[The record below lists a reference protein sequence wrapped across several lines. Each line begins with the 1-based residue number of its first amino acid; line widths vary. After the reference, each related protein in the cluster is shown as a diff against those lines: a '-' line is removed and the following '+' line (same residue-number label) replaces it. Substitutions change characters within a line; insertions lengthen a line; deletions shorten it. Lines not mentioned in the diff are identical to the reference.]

1 MDLVIKIS
9 DKCNFKCDFCSSNMI
24 AANHNDLPLWKVTS
38 YIVDHPQVR
47 NIIVNGGDPLCV
59 DPEWYWNLLYWLEE
73 TKRDINIS
81 FTTNLWDFYKHP
93 EKWEELF
100 KEHISVCTSFQYGD
114 ERKLAT
120 GEVFT
125 EDMFVEIFNM
135 FEERIGYKLK
145 FIAVQNHKNA
155 SYALATVELAKRLG
169 TTCRINPALKSGRTE
184 FPYPFHL
191 MMRTWLDIIDAGLGE
206 YEDNC
211 KLLKDVWAG
220 NDTECPFNSRCHDS
234 EFGIRCMSPDGSVH
248 TCPAIADDIMKGIDE
263 AYVDGSG
270 KKIPF
275 KDILIKAEC
284 ATCKNFKLCNS
295 CKKRIVDIHSMD
307 ENYLNEHCTH
317 MKAMIP
323 RMEKLLCQ

>member
-114 ERKLAT
+114 GRKLAT

-191 MMRTWLDIIDAGLGE
+191 IMRTWLDIIDAGLGE

-295 CKKRIVDIHSMD
+295 CKKRIIDIHSMG
-307 ENYLNEHCTH
+307 ESYLNDHCTH

-323 RMEKLLCQ
+323 RMERLLCQ

>member
-24 AANHNDLPLWKVTS
+24 AANHKDLPLWKVTS

-248 TCPAIADDIMKGIDE
+248 ICPAIADDIMKGIDE

-295 CKKRIVDIHSMD
+295 CKKRIIDIHSMG

-323 RMEKLLCQ
+323 RMERLLCQ

>member
-114 ERKLAT
+114 GRKLAT

-191 MMRTWLDIIDAGLGE
+191 IMRTWLDIIDAGLGE

-248 TCPAIADDIMKGIDE
+248 ICPAIADDIMKGIDE

-295 CKKRIVDIHSMD
+295 CKKRIIDIHSMG
-307 ENYLNEHCTH
+307 ESYLNDHCTH

-323 RMEKLLCQ
+323 RMEHLLCQ

>member
-1 MDLVIKIS
+1 
-9 DKCNFKCDFCSSNMI
+9 
-24 AANHNDLPLWKVTS
+24 
-38 YIVDHPQVR
+38 
-47 NIIVNGGDPLCV
+47 
-59 DPEWYWNLLYWLEE
+59 
-73 TKRDINIS
+73 
-81 FTTNLWDFYKHP
+81 
-93 EKWEELF
+93 
-100 KEHISVCTSFQYGD
+100 
-114 ERKLAT
+114 
-120 GEVFT
+120 
-125 EDMFVEIFNM
+125 MFVEIFKM

-234 EFGIRCMSPDGSVH
+234 EFGIRCMSPNGAVH

-263 AYVDGSG
+263 AYVDGSD

-284 ATCKNFKLCNS
+284 ATCSNFKLCNS
-295 CKKRIVDIHSMD
+295 CKKRIMDIHSMG
-307 ENYLNEHCTH
+307 ENYLNDHCTH

-323 RMEKLLCQ
+323 RMERLLCQ

>member
-24 AANHNDLPLWKVTS
+24 AADHKDLPLWKVTS
-38 YIVDHPQVR
+38 YLVDHPQVR

-114 ERKLAT
+114 ERKLAI

-125 EDMFVEIFNM
+125 EDMFVEIFKM
-135 FEERIGYKLK
+135 FEEKIGYKLK

-184 FPYPFHL
+184 TPYPFHL
-191 MMRTWLDIIDAGLGE
+191 MMKTWLDIIDAGLGE

-263 AYVDGSG
+263 AYVDGSD

-275 KDILIKAEC
+275 KDILVKTEC

-295 CKKRIVDIHSMD
+295 CKKRIIDIHSMD
-307 ENYLNEHCTH
+307 ENYLSDHCTH

>member
-1 MDLVIKIS
+1 
-9 DKCNFKCDFCSSNMI
+9 MI

-114 ERKLAT
+114 GRKLAT

-191 MMRTWLDIIDAGLGE
+191 IMRTWLDIIDAGLGE

-295 CKKRIVDIHSMD
+295 CKKRIIDIHSMG
-307 ENYLNEHCTH
+307 ESYLNDHCTH

-323 RMEKLLCQ
+323 RMERLLCQ

>member
-211 KLLKDVWAG
+211 KLLKGEWKENNWSD
-220 NDTECPFNSRCHDS
+220 FN
-234 EFGIRCMSPDGSVH
+234 
-248 TCPAIADDIMKGIDE
+248 
-263 AYVDGSG
+263 
-270 KKIPF
+270 
-275 KDILIKAEC
+275 
-284 ATCKNFKLCNS
+284 
-295 CKKRIVDIHSMD
+295 
-307 ENYLNEHCTH
+307 
-317 MKAMIP
+317 
-323 RMEKLLCQ
+323 

>member
-135 FEERIGYKLK
+135 FEERVGYKLK

-191 MMRTWLDIIDAGLGE
+191 MMKTWLDIIDAGLGE

-248 TCPAIADDIMKGIDE
+248 ICPAIADDIMKGIDE

-295 CKKRIVDIHSMD
+295 CKKRIMDIHSMG
-307 ENYLNEHCTH
+307 ENYLNDHCMH

-323 RMEKLLCQ
+323 RMERLLCQ